1 MRKKRFNILLSQG
14 GRRKRVNETC
24 SNVVLSGANAGREYA
39 KIFPERFGIRA
50 PRFGGRR
57 SAAASRWRGFEAS
70 RWRFAQSLR
79 AFFCPF
85 CARLKIPSRSLSR
98 AAAAARG
105 RIARAGQTKRGRF
118 GKLARIPP
126 WNILRAPRESL
137 IMQAKF

>member
-1 MRKKRFNILLSQG
+1 M
-14 GRRKRVNETC
+14 NETC
-24 SNVVLSGANAGREYA
+24 SNVVLSGASAGREYA

-57 SAAASRWRGFEAS
+57 SATASRWRDFEAS

-85 CARLKIPSRSLSR
+85 CARLKISSRSLSR

-105 RIARAGQTKRGRF
+105 RIARA
-118 GKLARIPP
+118 
-126 WNILRAPRESL
+126 E
-137 IMQAKF
+137 